1 MTSGST
7 VDELAP
13 ERSEERPLAVGLA
26 LAVAAGLAVGVATAY
41 FQGWL
46 GDGLNSLANSA
57 GPWSLVAFLVAR
69 FDRRVWRA
77 VLAASLTLACCEIG
91 YAIVTEL
98 KGGSNATSTVVFWL
112 TAAVLAGPPLGVAA
126 AWSAGTGVRRPV
138 GFAVI
143 AGVLIG
149 EGIYGWT
156 TVADT
161 TDWRYWAVE
170 TAIGTAIASWAVVT
184 GRTATGRAIALTAA
198 VATAAVVF
206 AAGRLA

>member
-126 AWSAGTGVRRPV
+126 AWSAGR
-138 GFAVI
+138 AS
-143 AGVLIG
+143 
-149 EGIYGWT
+149 
-156 TVADT
+156 AD
-161 TDWRYWAVE
+161 RS
-170 TAIGTAIASWAVVT
+170 AS
-184 GRTATGRAIALTAA
+184 R
-198 VATAAVVF
+198 
-206 AAGRLA
+206 

>member
-1 MTSGST
+1 VTSGST

-170 TAIGTAIASWAVVT
+170 TAIGTAIAAWAVVT